1 MFLVRHVTR
10 FYFTQIRSRP
20 RWSVHSRPHLE
31 RHAKR
36 PALPSETVVRACGR
50 AQDRHHTAAE
60 TPMYAKGAA
69 LAVGARQG
77 AGEGGEASVRGC
89 ALWNYFPPRR
99 ALTAGRHARSGSTV
113 KLPENQDAPP
123 APSPA
128 SSSQYG
134 AGRKAKAQ
142 FAGCACTMA
151 LVGKVKLLRRF
162 ACRVPTHRGRKTARR
177 LTVAS
182 PTQRACPESWIRESK
197 IVDPRAASSE
207 RCNGPFV
214 GGRRRRASMRL
225 HDHHLS
231 VFDLEP

>member
-1 MFLVRHVTR
+1 MPVGVPRTDTTPLPKRQCTRRARHWLSAPGR
-10 FYFTQIRSRP
+10 A
-20 RWSVHSRPHLE
+20 LE
-31 RHAKR
+31 KVAR
-36 PALPSETVVRACGR
+36 RACG
-50 AQDRHHTAAE
+50 
-60 TPMYAKGAA
+60 GAHC
-69 LAVGARQG
+69 GTT
-77 AGEGGEASVRGC
+77 
-89 ALWNYFPPRR
+89 FPPRR